1 MKTPGI
7 LFFTICFIYLVSCDS
22 SVNQESEKQAII
34 DVINAET
41 DAYLDFNFEKVKSF
55 YVQDSLNFRL
65 TTGADDHV
73 FLEGWDEIESFFRQ
87 ELIEGNPHV
96 QTDTHINVTKDDYRI
111 RMYDESAY
119 VLCTEKWTYNL
130 PDRVIEIKSRQVR
143 FMEKVDGEWKIT
155 FLSFIGTS
163 GYEEEEELE
172 ELGFG
177 YNRVLLV
184 PAI

>member
-1 MKTPGI
+1 MKTPAI
-7 LFFTICFIYLVSCDS
+7 VIIFFSVIWMISCRNATD
-22 SVNQESEKQAII
+22 VEAEKQAII

-41 DAYLDFNFEKVKSF
+41 DAYLEFDFEKVKSF

-73 FLEGWDEIESFFRQ
+73 FLEGWDEIESFFRD
-87 ELIEGNPHV
+87 ELIRSNPHV
-96 QTDTHINVTKDDYRI
+96 PADTHVNVSKNNYRI
-111 RMYDESAY
+111 KVYERSAY
-119 VLCTEKWTYNL
+119 VVCSENWTYTMSEK
-130 PDRVIEIKSRQVR
+130 RIEINSLQVR
-143 FMEKVDGEWKIT
+143 FMEKVDGEWKIA

-177 YNRVLLV
+177 YNRVL
-184 PAI
+184 